1 MDNLHN
7 TTPETGA
14 TSAPDLA
21 TALQHLATV
30 AYRNAPERSGQ
41 WCDEVINA
49 DERNKTRAAFA
60 VVRELLP
67 SIEAAFGVATRS
79 HADELRAELAEIEAT
94 F

>member
-1 MDNLHN
+1 MSKHN
-7 TTPETGA
+7 KPTTETGA
-14 TSAPDLA
+14 TAAPDLA

-60 VVRELLP
+60 VARDLLP
-67 SIEAAFGVATRS
+67 SIETAFTVATRS
-79 HADELRAELAEIEAT
+79 HADELRDELAEIEAT